1 MHLTW
6 GAWPMVVWKLVVKTW
21 SLERKHRGGHTSAV
35 PRELAQENVN
45 VARIKICR
53 RSSEQ
58 HQRGPAA
65 CKLPCSR
72 DRNLDSRL
80 ARAQVDTHGLSRRT
94 AVFAMS
100 FLCQW
105 EGEGLPWHWRV
116 QTGILRSFQRLNP
129 HLFRTQS
136 HKALFVFDLVC
147 RAGWTEVMLSHN
159 TLSHRGGPPCCK
171 QDLITYQR
179 LQALSINW
187 TQHG

>member
-1 MHLTW
+1 MQPELNFAEEALNST
-6 GAWPMVVWKLVVKTW
+6 
-21 SLERKHRGGHTSAV
+21 RGDQQPVNFHAAV
-35 PRELAQENVN
+35 T
-45 VARIKICR
+45 
-53 RSSEQ
+53 
-58 HQRGPAA
+58 
-65 CKLPCSR
+65 
-72 DRNLDSRL
+72 RNLDSRL
-80 ARAQVDTHGLSRRT
+80 AHAQVDTHGLSRCT

-116 QTGILRSFQRLNP
+116 QTGTLRSFQRPNP

-147 RAGWTEVMLSHN
+147 RTGWKEVMVGHN

-187 TQHG
+187 LTKGQVFTEDIVLTASQ